1 VVGPVGSS
9 PRFTPCSTDCF
20 SRRHSSRTDESGD
33 NAPNP
38 VVLLRKLLFLHRI
51 VVSMACE
58 KWAHSKHQ
66 EAPIPQL
73 GLCGHPPATEI
84 AMRGKRARTLL
95 FGSHG
100 SAFETQELGEGAA
113 CCPLT
118 PWPFGGGRLAQ
129 GTLPFH
135 GRGGPRYSCNGT

>member
-1 VVGPVGSS
+1 VAGPVGSS

-95 FGSHG
+95 VRIARIGLWNPRIG
-100 SAFETQELGEGAA
+100 RARGLLPVDAMAFWRGAA
-113 CCPLT
+113 SAGYLT
-118 PWPFGGGRLAQ
+118 IPGKGRHSV
-129 GTLPFH
+129 FM
-135 GRGGPRYSCNGT
+135 